1 MRAAL
6 SARMPTSSC
15 SPLRWNHSSH
25 PSPWIRM
32 IARPPR
38 NKMNVTVHH
47 SLTGDLSTVESHI
60 EAHHSRVR
68 FANKG
73 TRFHNQP
80 VTST

>member
-1 MRAAL
+1 
-6 SARMPTSSC
+6 
-15 SPLRWNHSSH
+15 
-25 PSPWIRM
+25 M